1 MSILCIG
8 DIHIRFENLHLI
20 DIVEQQIIDHIQT
33 YSIQKVVFLGDVLH
47 FHEKLY
53 TQPLNRAYQL
63 FKTLSQY
70 AQVIVL
76 VGNHDYINNSQFL
89 TSNHWMNILKN
100 KQNINIIDTT
110 TQIGEDLFLPYVPPK
125 RFIEAI
131 ETGGFDPTQAR
142 MIFAH
147 QEFKG
152 CKMGAIVS
160 SEGDEWPEEYPQVVS
175 GHIHDYQKPQSNI
188 FYIGACLQHSF
199 AETGYPKLLLIDIQS
214 NFTEIPLQLPRKKN
228 VYTSLEELTEEKI
241 ENIIHISNEKEN
253 ECVRLVVRG
262 DYDKFKLFKDTLN
275 FQNLSQTTKCKI
287 VFKPEVV
294 QENTESNPSDS
305 QTKNT
310 FSDLLLTKVLETQ
323 KEMVYV
329 VYQKIVYSTEIQPED
344 FIIV

>member
-1 MSILCIG
+1 MSLLCIG
-8 DIHIRFENLHLI
+8 DIHIRFENLHLV
-20 DIVEQQIIDHIQT
+20 DHVEQQIINHIQT
-33 YSIQKVVFLGDVLH
+33 CNIQKVVFLGDILH

-63 FKTLSQY
+63 FKNLSQY

-100 KQNINIIDTT
+100 KQNIHIIDKT

-131 ETGGFDPTQAR
+131 ETCGFEPTQAR
-142 MIFAH
+142 FIFAH
-147 QEFKG
+147 QEFKN

-160 SEGDEWPEEYPQVVS
+160 SEGDEWPEDYPQIIS
-175 GHIHDYQKPQSNI
+175 GHIHDKQKPQSNI
-188 FYIGACLQHSF
+188 FYIGASMQHSF
-199 AETGYPKLLLIDIQS
+199 SETGFPILLWIDPQE

-228 VYTSLEELTEEKI
+228 VYTALEDLTEEKI
-241 ENIIHISNEKEN
+241 ENIIQISNEKEN

-275 FQNLSQTTKCKI
+275 FQNLSQATKCKI
-287 VFKPEVV
+287 VFKPEIVG
-294 QENTESNPSDS
+294 QEEKQDS
-305 QTKNT
+305 SVCSKQT
-310 FSDLLLTKVLETQ
+310 FSDLLLNKVLETR

-329 VYQKIVYSTEIQPED
+329 MYQKIVHSTEIQSDD

>member
-1 MSILCIG
+1 MSLLCIG

-20 DIVEQQIIDHIQT
+20 DIVEQQIIQHIQT

-63 FKTLSQY
+63 FKTLSLY

-100 KQNINIIDTT
+100 KQNIKIIDTT

-131 ETGGFDPTQAR
+131 ETCGFKPTQAR
-142 MIFAH
+142 IIFAH

-152 CKMGAIVS
+152 CKMGAIIS
-160 SEGDEWPEEYPQVVS
+160 SEGDEWPEDYPQVVS
-175 GHIHDYQKPQSNI
+175 GHIHDYQKPQTNL

-199 AETGYPKLLLIDIQS
+199 AETGYPKLLLIDTEK

-228 VYTSLEELTEEKI
+228 VYTCLEELTEEKI
-241 ENIIHISNEKEN
+241 ENIIQISNNNEN

-287 VFKPEVV
+287 VFKPEVK
-294 QENTESNPSDS
+294 EKELESTSLE
-305 QTKNT
+305 KNT
-310 FSDLLLTKVLETQ
+310 FSNLLLTKVLETR

-329 VYQKIVYSTEIQPED
+329 IYQKIVYSTEIQSED